1 MKSTYLYYAVAALMA
16 ANVAV
21 AQTQGVSDA
30 PLPSGF
36 RTASNAP
43 ASRPSAPAAAGV
55 AAPVPTSAGATTT
68 AALPAAAPTAC
79 PTAAACT
86 TLPQRKPVVRARRV
100 STRSETING
109 PYPDPDD
116 PSLVTYDYD
125 PDYSYKIVT
134 QVDQETHIQF
144 APDEEIVGVYL
155 ADTGKR
161 WPNHTSITKR
171 DLFISARVAGLR
183 NTGTIITSKRRYE
196 IDLRSTSSNAWYHRV
211 MWHYAD
217 GGMGVSGA
225 SRVTPFGIE
234 YPGNVPRGSG
244 YAAGGTSGSSGP
256 RIDLTHANY
265 NYQIKGNAPFAPTM
279 VFDDGQ
285 FTYMQLPHNAT
296 LSAVFILDKNGDGEI
311 TDFAPIGN
319 DFYKIPQVVSYG
331 MKLIRGKDEVRV
343 FNEKGG
349 GCGLFGCDSTPSRNI
364 YGRS

>member
-1 MKSTYLYYAVAALMA
+1 MKSTHLCFAVAALVA
-16 ANVAV
+16 ANVTA
-21 AQTQGVSDA
+21 AQTQAASDR

-36 RTASNAP
+36 RTAP
-43 ASRPSAPAAAGV
+43 TAPAAADV
-55 AAPVPTSAGATTT
+55 AAPVPMSASATTT
-68 AALPAAAPTAC
+68 AATSAACPSTTACASLPA
-79 PTAAACT
+79 
-86 TLPQRKPVVRARRV
+86 RKPALRARRV
-100 STRSETING
+100 SMRSESVNG

-116 PSLVTYDYD
+116 PSLVTYDFD
-125 PDYSYKIVT
+125 SDYSYRIIT

-196 IDLRSTSSNAWYHRV
+196 IDLRSTSSSAWYHRV

-217 GGMGVSGA
+217 AGLGGGSIGGA
-225 SRVTPFGIE
+225 GRVTPFGIE
-234 YPGNVPRGSG
+234 YPGNVPRSSG
-244 YAAGGTSGSSGP
+244 YGGGSSPSSPGP

-265 NYQIKGNAPFAPTM
+265 GYQVKGSAPFAPTM
-279 VFDDGQ
+279 VFDDGM

-296 LSAVFILDKNGDGEI
+296 LSAVFILDKNGDGELI
-311 TDFAPIGN
+311 DFAPIGN
-319 DFYKIPQVVSYG
+319 DFYKIPQIASYG
-331 MKLIRGKDEVRV
+331 ILLLRGKDEVRV

-349 GCGLFGCDSTPSRNI
+349 GCGLLGCDSTPAGNL